1 MKKWIVSILIL
12 ILLTGCTNQNPVQTT
27 QENTTDI
34 RTMDQ
39 TENESEEISASLLE
53 ESVTVE
59 KLQADSEKN
68 LAQMQKEQT
77 VYTTQ
82 CINLYQEPSLESDVM
97 AIIGSGDALKQIE
110 STLSVACIIN
120 GETPSEDI
128 RPTIFKFGFIYF
140 GIICITVFFDNK
152 NPTTQTALSIC
163 EIIVA
168 SAAPRTPILKVNM
181 NIGSSMIFVTA
192 PITTDN
198 IAVLALPWQVM

>member
-1 MKKWIVSILIL
+1 MVSILIL
-12 ILLTGCTNQNPVQTT
+12 MLLTGCTNQNPVQTT

-97 AIIGSGDALKQIE
+97 AIIGS
-110 STLSVACIIN
+110 
-120 GETPSEDI
+120 
-128 RPTIFKFGFIYF
+128 
-140 GIICITVFFDNK
+140 
-152 NPTTQTALSIC
+152 
-163 EIIVA
+163 EIGRAHV
-168 SAAPRTPILKVNM
+168 
-181 NIGSSMIFVTA
+181 
-192 PITTDN
+192 
-198 IAVLALPWQVM
+198 

>member
-59 KLQADSEKN
+59 KLQADFEKN

-97 AIIGSGDALKQIE
+97 AIIGSGDALKQIGVQN
-110 STLSVACIIN
+110 SKVDISSLSKEQQQMLQSVM
-120 GETPSEDI
+120 
-128 RPTIFKFGFIYF
+128 
-140 GIICITVFFDNK
+140 
-152 NPTTQTALSIC
+152 Q
-163 EIIVA
+163 EIEKENDE
-168 SAAPRTPILKVNM
+168 R
-181 NIGSSMIFVTA
+181 GGR
-192 PITTDN
+192 
-198 IAVLALPWQVM
+198 